1 MNKNNAI
8 RGRNQNASREIGLPI
23 VEIEKMV
30 SKNSKSSGASTTFL
44 TDSNSDY
51 DVKVY
56 IRSVFL
62 DLRNHWKSSSILAR
76 NFRGLQR
83 SLSWNWSIQ
92 EHIQIES
99 ELTSISTLY
108 ICIGILCKWK
118 VQYNRLYPIILII
131 FQISFNELL
140 WMAKNWVLPSRVSC
154 NIFQTSSWLVKI
166 QFLLHMRVQSTI
178 LRREDYVVSHNFI
191 TIKIS

>member
-8 RGRNQNASREIGLPI
+8 SARNQNASREIGLPI

-62 DLRNHWKSSSILAR
+62 D
-76 NFRGLQR
+76 FR
-83 SLSWNWSIQ
+83 
-92 EHIQIES
+92 
-99 ELTSISTLY
+99 
-108 ICIGILCKWK
+108 
-118 VQYNRLYPIILII
+118 
-131 FQISFNELL
+131 
-140 WMAKNWVLPSRVSC
+140 
-154 NIFQTSSWLVKI
+154 
-166 QFLLHMRVQSTI
+166 
-178 LRREDYVVSHNFI
+178 I
-191 TIKIS
+191 THH

>member
-62 DLRNHWKSSSILAR
+62 DLRNHWKSSSILAG
-76 NFRGLQR
+76 NFLGLKR
-83 SLSWNWSIQ
+83 SLSGNWSIQ

-118 VQYNRLYPIILII
+118 VQFYEWRKTGYYQVGCLVIFSKQAADWSKYNFYCIWEFNPRSWDERIMLFLII
-131 FQISFNELL
+131 S
-140 WMAKNWVLPSRVSC
+140 
-154 NIFQTSSWLVKI
+154 
-166 QFLLHMRVQSTI
+166 
-178 LRREDYVVSHNFI
+178 
-191 TIKIS
+191 